1 MAGVPWEHMAGV
13 VLFLYSIWMLGR
25 LFRACRLPAIL
36 GELLA
41 GILLGPNV
49 LDLVPFASDGRCP
62 GISFERRRLAAEA
75 SADGGEHDCRAILV
89 WVGDHLM
96 DVWSFV
102 GTVGVTLLIMES
114 GMHINFEKVRL
125 VGMKA
130 SVVAVVGTVAP
141 LLIGMGLTALFF
153 PGRLYPDGFAA
164 GCALAPT
171 SVGISIKLLD
181 DAKMLDSLAGQT
193 TLTAAFIDDVF
204 SLVLLVV
211 LGLLPAGLDI
221 GTVVIKTALAFGF
234 LGLGVVLAHFA
245 YPHLGKLFK
254 RIPEVSSAS
263 IQPRDELQVFIML
276 TSLVFFAYIGSL
288 IGSHLLGAFVAGMCF
303 VNVPKSHQIWS
314 HQLKR
319 IVRWFIRIFF
329 AATVGFAV
337 PVQTMLTAEAFGR
350 GAALGIFGGVLGKLV
365 SGLPARTT
373 LLGEKKRISSRA
385 SFATRGNV
393 VQPVQYL
400 VGVAMVARGEFAFLV
415 AFSARNMRLSVG
427 DSVATNATG
436 ASDESGSGA
445 GTSSGL
451 SASEEQYMLS
461 PDVYATV
468 TWALL
473 WALVSSPFLFKW
485 ALQVYARASPV
496 VRGTM
501 IGGQTQSGRDFK
513 IRITGQHHTGVL
525 HEILDLLHVEGLD
538 VIDGQSSRNLSGVDV
553 NIYTV
558 RSRGKQK
565 DYDDEKLE
573 MIKHHLQELVGDT
586 SSVSF
591 ETTRTVADLNAS
603 FSKQNA
609 RWERDRMV
617 EHNRRSSSPEV
628 HHYHPK
634 PRVGISTDVP
644 IPLIV

>member
-1 MAGVPWEHMAGV
+1 
-13 VLFLYSIWMLGR
+13 
-25 LFRACRLPAIL
+25 
-36 GELLA
+36 
-41 GILLGPNV
+41 
-49 LDLVPFASDGRCP
+49 
-62 GISFERRRLAAEA
+62 
-75 SADGGEHDCRAILV
+75 
-89 WVGDHLM
+89 
-96 DVWSFV
+96 
-102 GTVGVTLLIMES
+102 
-114 GMHINFEKVRL
+114 
-125 VGMKA
+125 
-130 SVVAVVGTVAP
+130 
-141 LLIGMGLTALFF
+141 
-153 PGRLYPDGFAA
+153 
-164 GCALAPT
+164 
-171 SVGISIKLLD
+171 
-181 DAKMLDSLAGQT
+181 
-193 TLTAAFIDDVF
+193 
-204 SLVLLVV
+204 
-211 LGLLPAGLDI
+211 
-221 GTVVIKTALAFGF
+221 
-234 LGLGVVLAHFA
+234 
-245 YPHLGKLFK
+245 
-254 RIPEVSSAS
+254 
-263 IQPRDELQVFIML
+263 
-276 TSLVFFAYIGSL
+276 
-288 IGSHLLGAFVAGMCF
+288 
-303 VNVPKSHQIWS
+303 
-314 HQLKR
+314 
-319 IVRWFIRIFF
+319 
-329 AATVGFAV
+329 
-337 PVQTMLTAEAFGR
+337 
-350 GAALGIFGGVLGKLV
+350 
-365 SGLPARTT
+365 
-373 LLGEKKRISSRA
+373 
-385 SFATRGNV
+385 
-393 VQPVQYL
+393 
-400 VGVAMVARGEFAFLV
+400 
-415 AFSARNMRLSVG
+415 
-427 DSVATNATG
+427 
-436 ASDESGSGA
+436 
-445 GTSSGL
+445 
-451 SASEEQYMLS
+451 MLS